1 MNVVC
6 TCYYIIPIT
15 IPMAKWDLLYR
26 DLLYEKVSSKDF
38 LFVAETD
45 KKRLTLL
52 FIYGRFSANKL

>member
-6 TCYYIIPIT
+6 TCYYIILVK

-38 LFVAETD
+38 HFVAETD

-52 FIYGRFSANKL
+52 WN